1 MLLTLSRSPWQCDM
15 TALLRILRPGDDLLL
30 LSDGVLAALDGS
42 PFVELLLNAPITL
55 HVLKDDVDARGL
67 AAQISSSAVSVSYT
81 DFVSLAVKN
90 TVQLN
95 W

>member
-15 TALLRILRPGDDLLL
+15 TALLRVLRPG
-30 LSDGVLAALDGS
+30 DGVLAALNGS

-55 HVLKDDVDARGL
+55 HALKDDVDARGL

-90 TVQLN
+90 AVQLN